1 MRATSALI
9 SMVLLAA
16 SARAQVLSPEEIG
29 DPKMRELQKKY
40 FGELKQ
46 ITNAAATH
54 HFPYRFYF
62 SRTLDLS
69 EKEQQRSDQRSV
81 QFDQYRDQT
90 VLKITG
96 NYFAAYSAELMKPE
110 ERARQTYEDVMLPL
124 LRAAVAP
131 LEKLDAFQA
140 FALEISH
147 HVRGK
152 VLGSV
157 TSERAENVVLILPK
171 ASAQRLVAAT
181 DPQAQRAAVLEGEA
195 YLNAA
200 PISLWPRAEGGV
212 AKAES
217 AKAAPA
223 SSPSPGKLPPA
234 TTSVAAVSLEAPVKQ
249 SSLVLAPARD
259 SSPEG
264 LKKLQNSY
272 QASLDR
278 MVQTL
283 DAQAHFVRYAPP
295 AFIPF
300 HNGLYLQLS
309 VTATLPESAAGSQ
322 YKLAALAF
330 DQHIAHL
337 IRPVL
342 AYLKE
347 EHGDFD
353 GVDFSASVR
362 LGTGQTSDGGSV
374 AVEFILPQNMLRAYE
389 QFDCTGQ
396 QLIDSGFVLING
408 ERVSLN
414 LQIAEAGVQLR

>member
-1 MRATSALI
+1 MQVTSALI
-9 SMVLLAA
+9 SMALLAA
-16 SARAQVLSPEEIG
+16 SAPAQVLSPEEIR
-29 DPKMRELQKKY
+29 DPKMRELQKTY

-46 ITNAAATH
+46 ITSAAATH
-54 HFPYRFYF
+54 RFPYRFYF

-81 QFDQYRDQT
+81 QFDQYRDQV

-110 ERARQTYEDVMLPL
+110 ERARKTYEDVMLPL
-124 LRAAVAP
+124 LQAAVLP
-131 LEKLDAFQA
+131 LERVDAFQA
-140 FALEISH
+140 FAFEISH

-157 TSERAENVVLILPK
+157 PSESAENVVLILPK

-181 DPQAQRAAVLEGEA
+181 DLQAQREAVLEGEA

-200 PISLWPRAEGGV
+200 PISLWPRPEAEV
-212 AKAES
+212 AKA
-217 AKAAPA
+217 AVTKA
-223 SSPSPGKLPPA
+223 PSPTKLPPVA
-234 TTSVAAVSLEAPVKQ
+234 TSVAAVSLENPVKQ

-259 SSPEG
+259 SSPEA

-278 MVQTL
+278 MVQQL

-309 VTATLPESAAGSQ
+309 VTSTLPEPAAGSQ

-342 AYLKE
+342 MYLKE

-362 LGTGQTSDGGSV
+362 LGAGQASDGSSV